1 MASEELDIRKAIAD
15 VELIRR
21 VLNQAENEPVE
32 APHVDLLGVT
42 VTANLVIQAVAVAL
56 AGALLLTEALGQRY
70 LSRLLELGAAA
81 PDLRLLGVALIAGL
95 LVGLVILLYL
105 VIWRAARNSGEDFNH
120 YLVRNFRYARLL
132 SYLSDLFIK
141 FVAVSLLILGGH
153 TAWIGPLL
161 LVFTGDYLI
170 QGRLFTLSTR
180 VAIGLGAFCIV
191 AGLVQFFMGMVSL
204 LPALVFFTA
213 IGAASMGRLIRIRK
227 ATD

>member
-21 VLNQAENEPVE
+21 VLNQAENQPVD

-42 VTANLVIQAVAVAL
+42 VTANLVIQTVAVAL

-70 LSRLLELGAAA
+70 LSRLLELGATA

-105 VIWRAARNSGEDFNH
+105 VIWRAARNSGEDFNQ

-191 AGLVQFFMGMVSL
+191 AGLVQFFMGVVSL

>member
-21 VLNQAENEPVE
+21 VLNQAENQPVE

-42 VTANLVIQAVAVAL
+42 VTANLVIQTVAVAL

-70 LSRLLELGAAA
+70 LSRLLELGATA

-105 VIWRAARNSGEDFNH
+105 VIWRAARNSGEDFNQ

-191 AGLVQFFMGMVSL
+191 AGLIQFFMGVVSL

>member
-21 VLNQAENEPVE
+21 VLNQAENQPVE

-42 VTANLVIQAVAVAL
+42 VTANLAIQTVAVAL

-70 LSRLLELGAAA
+70 LSRLLELGATA

-105 VIWRAARNSGEDFNH
+105 VIWRAARNSGEDFNQ

-191 AGLVQFFMGMVSL
+191 AGLVQFFMGVVSL

>member
-21 VLNQAENEPVE
+21 VLNQAENQPIE

-42 VTANLVIQAVAVAL
+42 VTANLVIQTVAVAL

-70 LSRLLELGAAA
+70 LSRLLELGATA

-105 VIWRAARNSGEDFNH
+105 VIWRAARNSGEDFNQ

-161 LVFTGDYLI
+161 LVFTGDYLM

-191 AGLVQFFMGMVSL
+191 AGLVQFFMGVVSL

>member
-21 VLNQAENEPVE
+21 VLNQAENQPVE

-42 VTANLVIQAVAVAL
+42 VTANLVIQTVAVAL

-70 LSRLLELGAAA
+70 LSRLLELGAPA

-105 VIWRAARNSGEDFNH
+105 VIWRAARNSGEDFNQ

-191 AGLVQFFMGMVSL
+191 AGLVQFFMGVVSL

>member
-21 VLNQAENEPVE
+21 VLNQAENQPVE

-42 VTANLVIQAVAVAL
+42 VTANLVIQTVAVAL

-70 LSRLLELGAAA
+70 LSRLLELGATA

-105 VIWRAARNSGEDFNH
+105 VIWRAARNSGEDFNQ

-180 VAIGLGAFCIV
+180 VALGLGAFCIV
-191 AGLVQFFMGMVSL
+191 AGLVQFFMGVVSL

>member
-21 VLNQAENEPVE
+21 VLNQAENQPVE

-42 VTANLVIQAVAVAL
+42 VTANLVIQTVAVAL

-70 LSRLLELGAAA
+70 LSRLLELGATA

-105 VIWRAARNSGEDFNH
+105 VIWRAARNSGEDFNQ

-191 AGLVQFFMGMVSL
+191 AGLVQFFMGVVSL

>member
-21 VLNQAENEPVE
+21 VLNQAKNEPVE

-42 VTANLVIQAVAVAL
+42 VTANLVIQTVAVAL

-81 PDLRLLGVALIAGL
+81 PDLRLLGIALIAGL

-105 VIWRAARNSGEDFNH
+105 VIWRAARNSGEDFNQ

>member
-227 ATD
+227 ATH

>member
-1 MASEELDIRKAIAD
+1 
-15 VELIRR
+15 
-21 VLNQAENEPVE
+21 
-32 APHVDLLGVT
+32 
-42 VTANLVIQAVAVAL
+42 VIQTVAVAL

-70 LSRLLELGAAA
+70 LSRLLELGATA

-105 VIWRAARNSGEDFNH
+105 VIWRAARNSGEDFNQ
-120 YLVRNFRYARLL
+120 YLVRNFRYARLR

-191 AGLVQFFMGMVSL
+191 AGLVQFFMGVVSL

>member
-21 VLNQAENEPVE
+21 VLNQAENQPVE

-42 VTANLVIQAVAVAL
+42 VTANLVIQTVAVAL

-70 LSRLLELGAAA
+70 LSRLLELGATA

-105 VIWRAARNSGEDFNH
+105 VIWRAARNSGEDFNQ

-191 AGLVQFFMGMVSL
+191 AGLVQFFMGVVSL

-213 IGAASMGRLIRIRK
+213 IGAASMGRLVRIRK

>member
-21 VLNQAENEPVE
+21 GLNQAENQPVE

-42 VTANLVIQAVAVAL
+42 VTANLVIQTVAVAL

-70 LSRLLELGAAA
+70 LSRLLELGATA

-105 VIWRAARNSGEDFNH
+105 VIWRAARNSGEDFNQ

-191 AGLVQFFMGMVSL
+191 AGLVQFFMGVVSL

>member
-105 VIWRAARNSGEDFNH
+105 VIWRAARNSGEDFNQ

>member
-191 AGLVQFFMGMVSL
+191 AGLVQFFMGVVSL

>member
-21 VLNQAENEPVE
+21 VLNQAENQPVE

-42 VTANLVIQAVAVAL
+42 VTANLVIQTVAVAL

-70 LSRLLELGAAA
+70 LSRLLELGATA

-105 VIWRAARNSGEDFNH
+105 VLWRAARNSGEDFNQ

-191 AGLVQFFMGMVSL
+191 AGLVQFFMGVVSL

>member
-21 VLNQAENEPVE
+21 VLNQAENQPVE

-42 VTANLVIQAVAVAL
+42 VTANLVIQTVAVAL

-70 LSRLLELGAAA
+70 LSRLLELGATA

-105 VIWRAARNSGEDFNH
+105 VIWRAARNSGEDFNQ

-161 LVFTGDYLI
+161 LVFTGDYLM

-191 AGLVQFFMGMVSL
+191 AGLVQFFMGVVSL

>member
-21 VLNQAENEPVE
+21 VLNQAENQPVE

-42 VTANLVIQAVAVAL
+42 VTANLVIQTVAVAL

-70 LSRLLELGAAA
+70 LSRLLELGATA

-105 VIWRAARNSGEDFNH
+105 VIWRAARNSGEDFNQ

-191 AGLVQFFMGMVSL
+191 AGLVQFFMGVVSL

-213 IGAASMGRLIRIRK
+213 TGAASMGRLIRIRK

>member
-42 VTANLVIQAVAVAL
+42 VTANLVIQTVAVAL

-70 LSRLLELGAAA
+70 LSRLLELGATA

-105 VIWRAARNSGEDFNH
+105 VIWRAARNSGEDFNQ

-191 AGLVQFFMGMVSL
+191 AGLVQFFMGVVSL

>member
-21 VLNQAENEPVE
+21 VLNQAENQPVE

-42 VTANLVIQAVAVAL
+42 VTANLVIQTVAVAL

-70 LSRLLELGAAA
+70 LSRLLELGATA

-105 VIWRAARNSGEDFNH
+105 VLWRAARNSGEDFNQ

-191 AGLVQFFMGMVSL
+191 AGLVQFSMGVVSL

>member
-1 MASEELDIRKAIAD
+1 
-15 VELIRR
+15 
-21 VLNQAENEPVE
+21 
-32 APHVDLLGVT
+32 
-42 VTANLVIQAVAVAL
+42 
-56 AGALLLTEALGQRY
+56 
-70 LSRLLELGAAA
+70 
-81 PDLRLLGVALIAGL
+81 
-95 LVGLVILLYL
+95 
-105 VIWRAARNSGEDFNH
+105 
-120 YLVRNFRYARLL
+120 
-132 SYLSDLFIK
+132 
-141 FVAVSLLILGGH
+141 LILGGH

-191 AGLVQFFMGMVSL
+191 AGLVQFFMGVVSL

>member
-21 VLNQAENEPVE
+21 VLNQAENQPVE

-42 VTANLVIQAVAVAL
+42 VTANLVIQTVAVAL

-70 LSRLLELGAAA
+70 LSRLLELGATA

-105 VIWRAARNSGEDFNH
+105 VIWRAARNSGEDFNQ

-153 TAWIGPLL
+153 MAWIGPLL

-191 AGLVQFFMGMVSL
+191 AGLVQFFMGVVSL

>member
-21 VLNQAENEPVE
+21 VLNQAENQPVE

-42 VTANLVIQAVAVAL
+42 VTANLVIQTVAVAL

-70 LSRLLELGAAA
+70 LSRLLELGATA

-105 VIWRAARNSGEDFNH
+105 VIWRAARNSGEDFNQ

-191 AGLVQFFMGMVSL
+191 AGLVQFFIGVVTL